1 MSLYAWSLELL
12 HLCSAGHFGTNVG
25 YTTPYDV
32 FIPFFKIFLFLNMGL
47 LLKKAFNCILKMI
60 LVMKNLISCILFR
73 RDIMVVQ
80 EGFMTN
86 LVFGKGYIQYAF
98 LGHAKSILPRV
109 ETDIPDLVPS

>member
-1 MSLYAWSLELL
+1 
-12 HLCSAGHFGTNVG
+12 
-25 YTTPYDV
+25 
-32 FIPFFKIFLFLNMGL
+32 
-47 LLKKAFNCILKMI
+47 
-60 LVMKNLISCILFR
+60 
-73 RDIMVVQ
+73 MVAQ

>member
-25 YTTPYDV
+25 NTTPYDV
-32 FIPFFKIFLFLNMGL
+32 FIPF
-47 LLKKAFNCILKMI
+47 LKKFSIPKHLVILEKG
-60 LVMKNLISCILFR
+60 LQLHLENDFGHKKLISCILFR
-73 RDIMVVQ
+73 RDIMVAQ

-98 LGHAKSILPRV
+98 LGHAISILPRV
-109 ETDIPDLVPS
+109 ETVIPDLVPS